1 MHDLIGI
8 KRNGGS
14 GGEEFIMTVVSIQH
28 SSHEN
33 LDHPPPPT
41 IHSIVPEMYE
51 KICDVQLQGGVN
63 QARLPFQTGY
73 TSTPRTFDVLDIW
86 NGVGLFIKMSHI
98 LLLLLFIMIVRVS

>member
-33 LDHPPPPT
+33 LDHPPPPQYT
-41 IHSIVPEMYE
+41 VLYLKCMRKSAMFSY
-51 KICDVQLQGGVN
+51 KGG
-63 QARLPFQTGY
+63 
-73 TSTPRTFDVLDIW
+73 
-86 NGVGLFIKMSHI
+86 
-98 LLLLLFIMIVRVS
+98 